1 MGKVLIVDDSMF
13 SRSMI
18 KKLVKN
24 IGHEAIEAVNGNDGV
39 SKIIDEKP
47 DIVITDLLM
56 PEMDGIG
63 LLAAVKEQNLGVP
76 VVVVS
81 ANVQDT
87 VRQQCL
93 ELGAAEF
100 FNKPPDKEKLQ
111 KYLEESLMKGAA
123 V

>member
-1 MGKVLIVDDSMF
+1 MAKVLIVDDSMF

-18 KKLVKN
+18 KKVVKKV
-24 IGHEAIEAVNGNDGV
+24 GHESIEAGNGREGLE
-39 SKIIDEKP
+39 KIIDEKP
-47 DIVITDLLM
+47 DIVFTDLLM

-63 LLAAVKEQNLGVP
+63 LLESVKEKNLGIP

-93 ELGAAEF
+93 ELGATEF

-111 KYLEESLMKGAA
+111 KYLEEYLKNGDT

>member
-1 MGKVLIVDDSMF
+1 MAKVLIVDDSMF

-18 KKLVKN
+18 KKVVKKV
-24 IGHEAIEAVNGNDGV
+24 GHESIEAGNGREGLE
-39 SKIIDEKP
+39 KIIDEKP
-47 DIVITDLLM
+47 DIVFTDLLM

-63 LLAAVKEQNLGVP
+63 LLESLKEKNLGIP

-93 ELGAAEF
+93 ELGATEF

-111 KYLEESLMKGAA
+111 KYLEGYLKNGDT

>member
-18 KKLVKN
+18 KKIVKK
-24 IGHEAIEAVNGNDGV
+24 IGHEAIEAANGKEGV

-47 DIVITDLLM
+47 DIVFTDLLM

-63 LLAAVKEQNLGVP
+63 LLAAVKEQDLGVP

-111 KYLEESLMKGAA
+111 KYLEECLMKGDA